1 MNIPHRQKNAR
12 ISASR
17 SLNTLKE
24 SGENVVKLR

>member
-12 ISASR
+12 ISARR

-24 SGENVVKLR
+24 SGEMSKNKI